1 MTPPSSSHPTPPGL
15 RPSRGL
21 VGIHRLAAVEPD
33 SIGPAIFQLYV
44 LEVEDD
50 SGFVP
55 YEFYVGVTKESP
67 EKRRE
72 THAKGGLYA
81 AAIFKRAGVHPGPL
95 RPDLTEGLPRFRC
108 RACAENAEGRLARVI
123 ATQLGAAH
131 SDQLANRRRG
141 TTEPCEGLR
150 A

>member
-1 MTPPSSSHPTPPGL
+1 MPTRPSGYPTPPGL

-21 VGIHRLAAVEPD
+21 VRIHRLAAAEPD
-33 SIGPAIFQLYV
+33 SLGPAIYQLYV
-44 LEVEDD
+44 LEVEDRQ
-50 SGFVP
+50 GEVP

-67 EKRRE
+67 EKRRV

-81 AAIFKRAGVHPGPL
+81 AAIFKRAGVKPGPL

-123 ATQLGAAH
+123 ATQLGPAH
-131 SDQLANRRRG
+131 SDQVTNRSKG
-141 TTEPCEGLR
+141 STQTCEGQR
-150 A
+150 T